1 MYINISL
8 FILVTLKPQ
17 ALYGRL
23 EVCTELLVSP
33 KLRQCEGS
41 SAMLPSL
48 KDDIMQED
56 VPETELKLRKRNEE
70 PHSKETHLNRQFQQ
84 HQPNA
89 KGSLSANIFPNI
101 WNLLGNIFFYNS
113 EKKHEPSNGIDE
125 LNAAKNRLLNLIQVD
140 SVFRVCQRQ
149 LPSMKNTL
157 ETCTFQE
164 YNTVL
169 VFPWNEVFPV
179 LEANTQVSYGK
190 ISKLLSPK
198 QQMQELK
205 YHLTSKKEKHLFN
218 TEDQKQ
224 FTSSKVQESYEFSI
238 VQIIWNGFEDLKDA
252 IMFNNNVEQ
261 LHVGRIWVSDIYEG
275 YRENHY
281 IRLISILNQFL
292 MSC

>member
-23 EVCTELLVSP
+23 EACTELLVSP

-48 KDDIMQED
+48 KDDIVQED
-56 VPETELKLRKRNEE
+56 GPETELKPRKRNEE
-70 PHSKETHLNRQFQQ
+70 PKETHLNKQFQQ

-89 KGSLSANIFPNI
+89 KGSPSTNIFPNI

-113 EKKHEPSNGIDE
+113 EKQHEPSNGIDE
-125 LNAAKNRLLNLIQVD
+125 LNAAKNCLLNLIQVD
-140 SVFRVCQRQ
+140 SVFRVCQGQ
-149 LPSMKNTL
+149 PPSMKNTL

-164 YNTVL
+164 YNTVF

-179 LEANTQVSYGK
+179 LEANPPVSYGK

-224 FTSSKVQESYEFSI
+224 FTSSKVQESNEFSV

-261 LHVGRIWVSDIYEG
+261 LHVGRIWVSEIYEG
-275 YRENHY
+275 YRRNHH

-292 MSC
+292 MNC